1 MNDDRS
7 NEFIRIENR
16 PRELVHGID
25 IKRMNSLLRLH
36 LVDIQTRTGKSLLV
50 NDIDSERLF
59 SVVVF
64 LISVLAI
71 APSLGADPDW
81 LISPLPCPAT
91 MTVHENELTLGNGLI
106 TRTFRIEP
114 NFATVSINNPLTGA
128 SLLRGVKPEAVV
140 RFDGQDYE
148 VGGLKGQPDYGYLD
162 TAWIDS
168 LTANPEAFAFK
179 SYSVSKPE
187 APFSWTPK
195 RHAPKTPWP
204 PRGVTLH
211 VDFTPPAKLAE
222 QYPGLSVTLTYEVY
236 DNLPVIAK
244 WITVRNGSKKPLVIE
259 SLSCEILAVNEY
271 EKPRLHVESNYAFAG
286 MNTTEWG
293 PDAEY
298 LTQVD
303 YNRQSP
309 VLMTSR
315 YPLGPG
321 VRLKPGGS
329 FSSFKTCT
337 LWHDSD
343 DRERQRLARR
353 RMYRTLAPQ
362 ATENPI
368 LMHVRE
374 STSEAIRTAI
384 DQCAEVG
391 FEMVII
397 TFWSGFNIES
407 DDLAYIARLKADT
420 DYAHSK
426 GIELGGYTLMC
437 ASRDEGPENN
447 CISPET
453 GKPGSKFG
461 QSACLASEWSDGYFK
476 RVLHFLDE
484 TGMDVIET
492 DGPFHGD
499 VCAAT
504 NHAHHHGLADSQ
516 LAQWSR
522 CVDFYHEC
530 RKRGIY
536 INTPDWYYLN
546 GSNKCAMGYREDN
559 FSLPRAQQI
568 IHSRQN
574 IFDGTFDKTP
584 SMGWM
589 FVPLVEYQGGGAA
602 ATLEPLS
609 EHLHEYEW
617 HLAQCFASGVQACY
631 RGPRLFDTD
640 ETKAVVRKW
649 VDFYKAHRN
658 ILDSDII
665 HVRRADGQEVDCMLH
680 VNPQLPECGLAFV
693 SNPSDQTVETELV
706 LPLYYTGLE
715 RQARIKR
722 EDGEARV
729 YDLDR
734 EYRVTVPLQMEPK
747 SMTWLVVEK
756 P

>member
-1 MNDDRS
+1 MIAPGR
-7 NEFIRIENR
+7 
-16 PRELVHGID
+16 V
-25 IKRMNSLLRLH
+25 
-36 LVDIQTRTGKSLLV
+36 
-50 NDIDSERLF
+50 
-59 SVVVF
+59 VVVF
-64 LISVLAI
+64 LMLLLTNGSW
-71 APSLGADPDW
+71 SQSTDW
-81 LISPLPCPAT
+81 LISPLPHSAT
-91 MTVHENELTLGNGLI
+91 VTVIGNEISLVNGLI
-106 TRTFRIEP
+106 ERSFKISP
-114 NFATVSINNPLTGA
+114 NFATVGITNPLTGA
-128 SLLRGVKPEAVV
+128 SLLRGVKPEAVI
-140 RFDGQDYE
+140 RIDGQDYE

-162 TAWIDS
+162 SAWIDS
-168 LTANPEAFAFK
+168 LTANPEAFTFK
-179 SYSVSKPE
+179 VYSVGQPE
-187 APFSWTPK
+187 APFTWTPK
-195 RHAPKTPWP
+195 RHSPGTPWP
-204 PRGVTLH
+204 PQGVSLH
-211 VDFTPPAKLAE
+211 VDFAPPTKLAE
-222 QYPGLSVTLTYEVY
+222 QYPGLAVTITYEVY
-236 DNLPVIAK
+236 DNLPVIVK
-244 WITVRNGSKKPLVIE
+244 WVTVHNDSSKQVAIE

-293 PDAEY
+293 PDKDY

-303 YNRQSP
+303 YERTSP

-321 VRLKPGGS
+321 VHLEPGQT
-329 FSSFKTCT
+329 FSSFKTYT

-343 DRERQRLARR
+343 DRDRQGLARR

-374 STSEAIRTAI
+374 STSGAIRTAI

-407 DDLAYIARLKADT
+407 EDPEYIARLKADT

-437 ASRDEGPENN
+437 ASRDEGPQTN

-476 RVLHFLDE
+476 RVLNFMDT

-504 NHAHHHGLADSQ
+504 DHVHHHGFADSQ

-522 CVDFYHEC
+522 CVNFYHEC

-589 FVPLVEYQGGGAA
+589 FVPLVEYHGGGEA

-609 EHLHEYEW
+609 GHLSEYEW
-617 HLAQCFASGVQACY
+617 HLAQCLANGVQACY

-640 ETKAVVRKW
+640 ETKAVVKKW
-649 VDFYKAHRN
+649 VDFYRAHRE

-665 HVRRADGQEVDCMLH
+665 HVRRADGQNIDCMLH
-680 VNPQLPECGLAFV
+680 VNPQLPECGLAFL
-693 SNPSDQTVETELV
+693 SNPSDKAVETGLA
-706 LPLYYTGLE
+706 LPLFYTGLE
-715 RQARIKR
+715 DQARIQDG
-722 EDGEARV
+722 DGEAKV
-729 YDLDR
+729 YTLDR
-734 EYRVTVPLQMEPK
+734 EYRVTVPLKMKPK
-747 SMTWLVVEK
+747 SMTCLVVEK